1 LAAYGLFADGVA
13 GAEVIVVASDARQ
26 AGITHRQVARMVE
39 LEPRLA
45 EQEQVFQNRIY
56 VPHTDSTLTVLPA
69 EPGALQ
75 GWNPSLA
82 IVEDELHV
90 VTRPVRDAAALAAGK
105 RDRALSVDQHT
116 IEGRLAGERVGR
128 EWRVSRASVE
138 ARLGG
143 CRVNADPY
151 GP

>member
-1 LAAYGLFADGVA
+1 VAEGYRGAAVPGWWATSAAGTHLHAAREREDLPGGRLAAYGLFADGVA
-13 GAEVIVVASDARQ
+13 GAEVIIVASDARQ

-90 VTRPVRDAAALAAGK
+90 VTRPVRDAAALAAG
-105 RDRALSVDQHT
+105 
-116 IEGRLAGERVGR
+116 EAGPRTF
-128 EWRVSRASVE
+128 S
-138 ARLGG
+138 
-143 CRVNADPY
+143 
-151 GP
+151 